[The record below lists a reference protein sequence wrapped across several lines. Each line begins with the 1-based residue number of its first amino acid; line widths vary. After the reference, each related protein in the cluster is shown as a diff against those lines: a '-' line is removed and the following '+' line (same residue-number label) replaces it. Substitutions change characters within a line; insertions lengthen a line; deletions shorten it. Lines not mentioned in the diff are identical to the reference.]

1 MVFEN
6 LIVVLKLTYTTKLND
21 YKVSITLFLVEK
33 LNLRN
38 VTFFKILEKN
48 LKNKKEISNFFII
61 IIVKGKNKKKGR

>member
-61 IIVKGKNKKKGR
+61 IIVKGKNKKER

>member
-61 IIVKGKNKKKGR
+61 IIVKGKIKKKGR